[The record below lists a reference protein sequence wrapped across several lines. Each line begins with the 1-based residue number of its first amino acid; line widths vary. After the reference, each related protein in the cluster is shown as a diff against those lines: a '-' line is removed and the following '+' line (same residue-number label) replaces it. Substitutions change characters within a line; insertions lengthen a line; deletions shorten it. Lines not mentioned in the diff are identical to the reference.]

1 MQWTMKQNRKKQKK
15 SGLPLRTYITTKTNT
30 SQMAIEQQEGANVE
44 EELNIE
50 ETPTHGYNLRNQPTR
65 HTKRVSMTQTENIKG
80 VENIVTTGVEGNIM
94 KIHSKSHAPIM
105 LTQVNAKQ
113 GLLKQGKKRIQAIS
127 KEL

>member
-65 HTKRVSMTQTENIKG
+65 HTKRVSMTQTG
-80 VENIVTTGVEGNIM
+80 HVTGVEGDMTTRVECNIVT
-94 KIHSKSHAPIM
+94 IHPKTHAHII
-105 LTQVNAKQ
+105 LT
-113 GLLKQGKKRIQAIS
+113 
-127 KEL
+127 